1 MTRLLVLVEGPTVET
16 FVNRLLSP
24 HLGRRGV
31 WASARLMGRA
41 STRARRGG
49 IVGWPQAC
57 REIVNHMKEDRE
69 RCVTTM
75 VDYYGLPREGT
86 TAWPSRAQ
94 AATSPVV
101 SERPVVVETAMH
113 RDVSREMGSGFVDSR
128 FVPFVM
134 FHEFEA
140 LLFSDCGAFA
150 TAIGR
155 PALATDFQKIRDQF
169 AGPEEINDSQNT
181 APSKR
186 VSDLV
191 GGYSKPRLGALAVDA
206 IGLDAMRSRCPHFG
220 CWLDQL
226 ERLPAPA
233 PSEDRSPCR

>member
-1 MTRLLVLVEGPTVET
+1 MTRLLVLVEGPTEEN

-24 HLGRRGV
+24 HLGRHGV

-41 STRARRGG
+41 RPRARRGG
-49 IVGWPQAC
+49 IVGWPQAR
-57 REIVNHMKEDRE
+57 REIAHHLKEDRE

-75 VDYYGLPREGT
+75 VDYYGLPQEGT

-94 AATSPVV
+94 AATARVV

-113 RDVSREMGSGFVDSR
+113 RDVSRDMGSGFLASR

-140 LLFSDCGAFA
+140 LLFSDCSAFA
-150 TAIGR
+150 AAIGR
-155 PALATDFQKIRDQF
+155 PALATDFQKIRDQLSS
-169 AGPEEINDSQNT
+169 PEEINDSKNT

-186 VSDLV
+186 VSALV
-191 GGYSKPRLGALAVDA
+191 RGYSKPRMGQLAANA
-206 IGLDAMRSRCPHFG
+206 IGLDAMLLQCACFED
-220 CWLDQL
+220 WLGQL
-226 ERLPAPA
+226 ERLPGGGASRQGNP
-233 PSEDRSPCR
+233 